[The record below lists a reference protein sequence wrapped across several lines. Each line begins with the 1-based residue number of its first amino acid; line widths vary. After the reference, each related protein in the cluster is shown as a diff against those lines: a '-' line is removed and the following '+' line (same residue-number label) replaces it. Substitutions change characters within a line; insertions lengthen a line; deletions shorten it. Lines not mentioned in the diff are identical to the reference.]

1 MNLLMSP
8 KTADDVIL
16 SLDSK
21 WTAKIKKLVGA
32 YFLCESWF
40 LWKLYFKNSYPKT
53 GLNPPPKKKSEKMCA
68 PGEDRSPD
76 LTRVM
81 LMTTSAPT
89 SLMIWI

>member
-1 MNLLMSP
+1 MNLLLSP

-32 YFLCESWF
+32 YFLSESWF

-53 GLNPPPKKKSEKMCA
+53 GSRPHACEAN
-68 PGEDRSPD
+68 D
-76 LTRVM
+76 LPLRQP
-81 LMTTSAPT
+81 L
-89 SLMIWI
+89 W